1 MTTFS
6 TSPRPFQHDEPRV
19 QSPGQLEDLSS
30 LQRTQISHIDERH
43 PRNSLPHNRIDTASR
58 VFQRSETLPDSISTH
73 GPTMIS
79 PHDFVELVKN
89 HLAQDLLL
97 LDLRGQQ
104 PYCQSRIHDA
114 LNLCIST
121 MLLKRPSFDVQKLLD
136 TYSRPKDRAKFSE
149 WSHTKFI
156 VVYDATSMQLK
167 DAASSVNTLKKF
179 TNEGYKGATLII
191 RGGFNMFAKR
201 FPEQVDNRS
210 ENDAHG
216 PNAQKLSIEPP
227 GTAPVAGGC
236 VLPATQSA
244 ANPFFGNIRQ
254 NMDLIGGVGQLP
266 VRIPS
271 DLNHA
276 RLPTWLREIAS
287 ENDSGKTI
295 ADRFLG
301 IEKAEQQ
308 RMQKAL
314 SNHVTYGTPNQLSPE
329 AVQIAGIEKGTKNRY
344 KDMLPYDHSRVK
356 LQNVPFGG
364 CDYVNASHVNAQY
377 SNRHYIASQA
387 PVPDTFEDFW
397 RVVWEQ
403 HARVIVM
410 LTAESEGGHRKSHPY
425 WLTGDYGP
433 FKLKAIGESRQTL
446 EKNSPNRSF
455 TAPQNRDPRQRPG
468 MNRRHTSSTA
478 YTNDA
483 TNRTNS
489 PTINAHISSP
499 VVPTSPIDPT
509 THHIIVRT
517 LVLSRTDRPFEPD
530 RELTQL
536 QYSSWPDFG
545 APAHPAHVLAL
556 VEHCRDAVG
565 RYDYAEY
572 DIDPDTPAYRGKR
585 PIVVHCSAGCGRT
598 GTFCTVDSCID
609 ILQNTGQGRHVWPED
624 KDLIANTVAGLRS
637 QRISMVQT
645 LRQFVLCYEA
655 VLEWYMHTDAYKPRT
670 QPTEWGEPMV
680 TSW

>member
-1 MTTFS
+1 M
-6 TSPRPFQHDEPRV
+6 TSPRLLPHDEPRV
-19 QSPGQLEDLSS
+19 QSPAQLSSTDLSN
-30 LQRTQISHIDERH
+30 LERTRISHIDERH
-43 PRNSLPHNRIDTASR
+43 PRNSLPHNRIDPASHI
-58 VFQRSETLPDSISTH
+58 FQRSETLPDSVSSTD

-89 HLAQDLLL
+89 HLPQDLLL
-97 LDLRGQQ
+97 IDLRGSQQ
-104 PYCQSRIHDA
+104 HSKSRINDA

-136 TYSRPKDRAKFSE
+136 TFSRPKEKEKFAE
-149 WSHTKFI
+149 WGQTKFI
-156 VVYDATSMQLK
+156 VVYDTASMQLK
-167 DAASSVNTLKKF
+167 DAASPVNTLKKF
-179 TNEGYKGATLII
+179 TKEGYDGATLII
-191 RGGFNMFAKR
+191 RGGFNMFIKR
-201 FPEQVDNRS
+201 FPEQVDDRS
-210 ENDAHG
+210 ANEIHG
-216 PNAQKLSIEPP
+216 TNAQKPSIEPP
-227 GTAPVAGGC
+227 VTAPVAGGC
-236 VLPATQSA
+236 IMPATQSA

-271 DLNHA
+271 DLNQA
-276 RLPTWLREIAS
+276 RLPTWLRQVAS
-287 ENDSGKTI
+287 ENDNGRTI
-295 ADRFLG
+295 ADRFLS

-314 SNHVTYGTPNQLSPE
+314 SNNVTYGSPNQLSPE

-344 KDMLPYDHSRVK
+344 KDILPYDHSRVK
-356 LQNVPFGG
+356 MQNVPFGG

-387 PVPDTFEDFW
+387 PVPDTFADFW

-403 HARVIVM
+403 HARVIIM
-410 LTAESEGGHRKSHPY
+410 LTAESEGGQRKSHPY
-425 WLTGDYGP
+425 WLAGDYGP
-433 FKLKAIGESRQTL
+433 FKLKAIKEIRQTL
-446 EKNSPNRSF
+446 EKEQPNRSS
-455 TAPQNRDPRQRPG
+455 TAPHNLDPRQRPG
-468 MNRRHTSSTA
+468 MKRRHTSSPTYA
-478 YTNDA
+478 NHTLNKV
-483 TNRTNS
+483 NS
-489 PTINAHISSP
+489 PTIN
-499 VVPTSPIDPT
+499 PTVLNCVIPTPPLDPT
-509 THHIIVRT
+509 THLIIVRT
-517 LVLSRTDRPFEPD
+517 LVLSRSDRSFEPD

-556 VEHCRDAVG
+556 VEYCRDVVG
-565 RYDYAEY
+565 TYDYAEY
-572 DIDPDTPAYRGKR
+572 DINPDTPADRGKR

-609 ILQNTGQGRHVWPED
+609 ILQNIGQGPQMWPED
-624 KDLIANTVAGLRS
+624 KDLIANTVADLRS

-655 VLEWYMHTDAYKPRT
+655 VLEWYMHTNLHESRIKPT
-670 QPTEWGEPMV
+670 KWGEPMV

>member
-1 MTTFS
+1 
-6 TSPRPFQHDEPRV
+6 
-19 QSPGQLEDLSS
+19 
-30 LQRTQISHIDERH
+30 
-43 PRNSLPHNRIDTASR
+43 
-58 VFQRSETLPDSISTH
+58 
-73 GPTMIS
+73 MIS

-89 HLAQDLLL
+89 HLPQDILL
-97 LDLRGQQ
+97 LDLRGRNQ
-104 PYCQSRIHDA
+104 YSQSRIYDA

-136 TYSRPKDRAKFSE
+136 TYSLPKERAKFSE
-149 WSHTKFI
+149 WNHTRFI
-156 VVYDATSMQLK
+156 VVYDAASMQLK
-167 DAASSVNTLKKF
+167 DAAASVNTLKKF
-179 TNEGYKGATLII
+179 TKEGYKGATLII
-191 RGGFNMFAKR
+191 RGGTSMFAKR
-201 FPEQVDNRS
+201 FPEQVDNRPES
-210 ENDAHG
+210 QIHG
-216 PNAQKLSIEPP
+216 ANAQRLSIEPA

-254 NMDLIGGVGQLP
+254 NMDLIGGVGKMP

-271 DLNHA
+271 DLNQA
-276 RLPTWLREIAS
+276 RLPPWLRQIAS

-314 SNHVTYGTPNQLSPE
+314 SNHVTYGTPNQRSPE

-377 SNRHYIASQA
+377 SDRHYIASQA

-410 LTAESEGGHRKSHPY
+410 LTAESEGGQRKSHPY

-433 FKLKAIGESRQTL
+433 FKLKAIKETRKTL
-446 EKNSPNRSF
+446 ERISPHRSS
-455 TAPQNRDPRQRPG
+455 TAPQNLDPRQRPG

-478 YTNDA
+478 YANHAMNKTH
-483 TNRTNS
+483 S
-489 PTINAHISSP
+489 PSITPPIPGTIA
-499 VVPTSPIDPT
+499 PTSPTDPS
-509 THHIIVRT
+509 THHIIIRT
-517 LVLSRTDRPFEPD
+517 LVLSRTDRPFEPV

-556 VEHCRDAVG
+556 VEHCRDVVG
-565 RYDYAEY
+565 RYDHAEY
-572 DIDPDTPAYRGKR
+572 DIDQDTAAYRGKR

-609 ILQNTGQGRHVWPED
+609 ILQNTGPAPRVWPED
-624 KDLIANTVAGLRS
+624 KDLIASTVAGLRS

-655 VLEWYMHTDAYKPRT
+655 VLEWFKYTDVHPSRT
-670 QPTEWGEPMV
+670 PPAERGEPMV